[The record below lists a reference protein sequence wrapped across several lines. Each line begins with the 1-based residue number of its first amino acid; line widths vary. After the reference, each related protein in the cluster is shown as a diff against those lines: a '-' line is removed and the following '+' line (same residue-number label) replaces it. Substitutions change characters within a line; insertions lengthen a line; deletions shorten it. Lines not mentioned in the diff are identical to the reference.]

1 MKKIKIE
8 VELPDEIDSL
18 LLGIL
23 KIIDES
29 SESIANSDNSVM
41 LLGKKIISDFG
52 SKFDISVPKN
62 ENN

>member
-18 LLGIL
+18 ILGIL

-29 SESIANSDNSVM
+29 SESIANSDDSVM
-41 LLGKKIISDFG
+41 LLGKKIISDLG
-52 SKFDISVPKN
+52 AKFDISVPKN